1 MKGNLFLSFCLQIS
15 LPKVDKSLSFL
26 FHTLYQRTRI
36 CQHDNDKICF
46 RAGETGCPKPA
57 HSVSFNYCKCYLFH
71 EQAVIGLEAAH
82 AEGQSSS
89 DWLGRHSVEA
99 AGLSFEE
106 IMKCGIPIK

>member
-1 MKGNLFLSFCLQIS
+1 MI
-15 LPKVDKSLSFL
+15 V
-26 FHTLYQRTRI
+26 TW
-36 CQHDNDKICF
+36 DKICF
-46 RAGETGCPKPA
+46 RAEETVCPKPA
-57 HSVSFNYCKCYLFH
+57 HSVSFNYCKCYLFY
-71 EQAVIGLEAAH
+71 EYFSQAVIGLEAAH